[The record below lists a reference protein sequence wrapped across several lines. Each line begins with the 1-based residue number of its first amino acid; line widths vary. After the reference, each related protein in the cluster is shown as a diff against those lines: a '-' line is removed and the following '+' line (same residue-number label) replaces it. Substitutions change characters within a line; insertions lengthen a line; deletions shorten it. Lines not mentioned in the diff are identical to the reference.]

1 MTVRTEPGT
10 LLSEPRHLNEAVA
23 SLVWLAQAGDEEAF
37 TRLAERCHRQIH
49 RWALGLTGDA
59 DDADDVTQEVLITL
73 HRTLRSF
80 EGRSRFTSW
89 LYRITR
95 NAALGLVRK
104 RQRSEKWEQRDE
116 RDQRESV
123 AVETVASDRT
133 EALLGSE
140 VGEVVK
146 MLLRE
151 LPQQQRVVFDLVD
164 LQGYTPTEV
173 AEMLE
178 MKAVT
183 VRAHLHKGR
192 RRIRTAILDRHR
204 EIAEEYG
211 HEGYG
216 LH

>member
-104 RQRSEKWEQRDE
+104 QQRWQKWEQR
-116 RDQRESV
+116 ESAALGV
-123 AVETVASDRT
+123 VDSDRQ
-133 EALLGSE
+133 EALLRSE

-146 MLLRE
+146 TLLRE
-151 LPQQQRVVFDLVD
+151 LPRQQRVVFDLVD
-164 LQGYTPTEV
+164 LQGYAPTEV

-178 MKAVT
+178 MKPVT
-183 VRAHLHKGR
+183 VRVHLHKGR
-192 RRIRTAILDRHR
+192 RRIRAAIIDRHR